1 MLRTYCTMNFEQP
14 ILWQFH
20 ITIGFAQWSQT
31 KKNPSQQH
39 GDNIIHVYV
48 TVKFYQ
54 NINIKYFAQIKA
66 SFEGDLS
73 CGQKNEKEKG
83 CSCKLMH
90 DVHELPKAT
99 EIMRTGPG
107 HEILFSIFFF
117 AIRAWKWRRCP
128 SFHHVIRK

>member
-39 GDNIIHVYV
+39 GDNIIHVCV

-73 CGQKNEKEKG
+73 CGQKNVRK
-83 CSCKLMH
+83 SCKFWCMMCMNCQKRLKLW
-90 DVHELPKAT
+90 ERA
-99 EIMRTGPG
+99 RARNY
-107 HEILFSIFFF
+107 FF